1 MMRLDAPRLRTAGR
15 IVPVPF
21 EVALADGPFAGAD
34 VLRLLPGRRLVA
46 RGRYGGEDVVLKW
59 FVGRA
64 ARRHF
69 ERERQ
74 GLAAIQ
80 MAGVTVPEAL
90 ATGSVPGGGH
100 ALVHRFVAGARP
112 LRGADLWA
120 RAGLARL
127 FARLHAAGVVHRDPH
142 PGNFLTVEGGAENDQ
157 FLCVDGDAAS
167 RVAPAELDE
176 AASIANFADLL
187 AQFVPAADLQLPEL
201 LVAYERARDWPPDPG
216 RLGRLSDRLRA
227 ARRRRTAR
235 YLDKTLRDCSEFSAV
250 RTRGALHVARRSALG
265 AELEHLMNNP
275 DQALGDAALL
285 KDGNSATVY
294 RTALGSRPIVVK
306 RYNVKSPLHRVRRW
320 FKSRARTAWRN
331 GHRLEFLGIPTAAP
345 LALVEERFGPLRGRS
360 WLVMEDCGDDDLAG
374 AVARDGWREV
384 WLDQLVALLGILRAL
399 GLGHGDMK
407 ATNVLIRN
415 DVLHLID
422 LDALGER
429 SGGYRVDRDRL
440 LSNWAEQPSLLAPLA
455 ARLAAA
461 GLAGDG
467 VPRA

>member
-1 MMRLDAPRLRTAGR
+1 MCTILLAVTASLFPAEYLDA
-15 IVPVPF
+15 
-21 EVALADGPFAGAD
+21 
-34 VLRLLPGRRLVA
+34 
-46 RGRYGGEDVVLKW
+46 
-59 FVGRA
+59 RA
-64 ARRHF
+64 
-69 ERERQ
+69 
-74 GLAAIQ
+74 
-80 MAGVTVPEAL
+80 
-90 ATGSVPGGGH
+90 S
-100 ALVHRFVAGARP
+100 
-112 LRGADLWA
+112 
-120 RAGLARL
+120 
-127 FARLHAAGVVHRDPH
+127 
-142 PGNFLTVEGGAENDQ
+142 
-157 FLCVDGDAAS
+157 
-167 RVAPAELDE
+167 
-176 AASIANFADLL
+176 
-187 AQFVPAADLQLPEL
+187 
-201 LVAYERARDWPPDPG
+201 
-216 RLGRLSDRLRA
+216 
-227 ARRRRTAR
+227 
-235 YLDKTLRDCSEFSAV
+235 
-250 RTRGALHVARRSALG
+250 
-265 AELEHLMNNP
+265 
-275 DQALGDAALL
+275 
-285 KDGNSATVY
+285 
-294 RTALGSRPIVVK
+294 GSRPIVVK

-360 WLVMEDCGDDDLAG
+360 WLVMEDCGDDDLDG